1 MSELLRRFRYPL
13 TYVLLASA
21 CLVAMAAREG
31 PAELGLGSRVVLT
44 LTLPLEQMVTLP
56 VREARRVWRE
66 YLALAGVR
74 EENDRLRE
82 RIDRLED
89 ENLQYREAIVSSERF
104 QRLAGFRARRDVPMV
119 PANVVAQDLSRWF
132 RSVIIDQGATS
143 GIRPGMPVIT
153 DSGVVGVVTGTTPG
167 DSKVLLV
174 IDPQSRVDAYVQRSR
189 ARGSVRGS
197 ADGTAAFEYV
207 LREEDVRPGDELLTS
222 GLGAVYPKGLVVGY
236 VDSVARKSYG
246 LFQKARI
253 APAVDFGKLEEVFVI
268 LELRDLPSD
277 DEFSSDDEGLWVAEE
292 PGE

>member
-13 TYVLLASA
+13 TYVLLAAA
-21 CLVAMAAREG
+21 CVVAMAAREG
-31 PAELGLGSRVVLT
+31 PAELGLGSRVVLS

-56 VREARRVWRE
+56 VREARRIWRE
-66 YLALAGVR
+66 YLALVGVR
-74 EENDRLRE
+74 EQNDRLRE

-104 QRLAGFRARRDVPMV
+104 QRLVGFRARRDVPMV

-153 DSGVVGVVTGTTPG
+153 DSGVVGVVAGTTPSE
-167 DSKVLLV
+167 SKVLLV
-174 IDPQSRVDAYVQRSR
+174 IDPQSRIDAYVQRSR

-197 ADGTAAFEYV
+197 AAGSVAFEHV
-207 LREEDVRPGDELLTS
+207 LRDEDVAVGDQLLTS

-236 VDSVARKSYG
+236 VERVERKPYG
-246 LFQKARI
+246 LFQVADI
-253 APAVDFGKLEEVFVI
+253 LPAVDFRKLEEVFVL
-268 LELRDLPSD
+268 LETRDLPEA
-277 DEFSSDDEGLWVAEE
+277 DEFSSDDEGLWLAGE
-292 PGE
+292 PR